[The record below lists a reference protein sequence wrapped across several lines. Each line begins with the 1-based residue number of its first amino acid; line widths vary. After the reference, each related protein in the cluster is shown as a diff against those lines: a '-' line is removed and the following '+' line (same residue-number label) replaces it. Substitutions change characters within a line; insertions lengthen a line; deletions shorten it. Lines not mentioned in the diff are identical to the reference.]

1 MPCLSVIMTKS
12 YSSSWTQRCV
22 RLIYFLQLLV
32 LVTIV
37 TPQKVATFSEEVQK
51 KLSIAISRTLKV
63 SNDLTALP
71 KAEFKSP
78 YSSPKY
84 SHCNPNDDVER
95 ANITSRIG
103 CCQPDGIR
111 ILHNVKVEGNDL
123 ITFGNSPAS
132 DVKSFLL
139 PPIHSVVHQHRSI
152 VQMTVEES
160 KLKSK

>member
-1 MPCLSVIMTKS
+1 MTKC
-12 YSSSWTQRCV
+12 WTLRYV
-22 RLIYFLQLLV
+22 GLVYFLQLLAV
-32 LVTIV
+32 VNVVTS
-37 TPQKVATFSEEVQK
+37 QKVATFSEEVQR
-51 KLSIAISRTLKV
+51 KLSIAIRKTLKV
-63 SNDLTALP
+63 SKDLTPLP

-84 SHCNPNDDVER
+84 SHCNPNDDVEH

-111 ILHNVKVEGNDL
+111 VLHNVKVEGVKL
-123 ITFGNSPAS
+123 ITFGNSSAS

-160 KLKSK
+160 KSKSKLARHR